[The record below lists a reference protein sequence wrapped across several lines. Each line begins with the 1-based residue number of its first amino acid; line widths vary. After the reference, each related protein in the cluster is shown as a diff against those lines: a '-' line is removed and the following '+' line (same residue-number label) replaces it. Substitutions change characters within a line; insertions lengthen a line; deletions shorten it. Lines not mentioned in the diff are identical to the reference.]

1 MLNKLLSVSLA
12 LVALQGSAQAST
24 WDLDAAHSSIGFGV
38 KHMMIST
45 VHGAFTGAS
54 GTLEIDP
61 KMPTRSTVEVDIEVK
76 SIDTRNDKRD
86 EHLKSPD
93 FFDAAQYPKIHFKS
107 TKVEKAGKNYRLHGS
122 LSMHGVTKPVVLNVE
137 TSGKSTKDP
146 FGMTRLGFSATGKVN
161 RKDFNLS
168 WNKAIETGGMMVGE
182 DINITIDAEF
192 IHKESIE
199 AVGKNAEAPAGSPA
213 PKKDK

>member
-1 MLNKLLSVSLA
+1 MLKKLLTVSVA
-12 LVALQGSAQAST
+12 LVALQGSARAST

-45 VHGAFTGAS
+45 VRGAFTGAS

-61 KMPTRSTVEVDIEVK
+61 KVPTRSSVEVDIEVK

-86 EHLKSPD
+86 EHLQSPD

-107 TKVEKAGKNYRLHGS
+107 TKIEKAGKAYRLHGS
-122 LSMHGVTKPVVLNVE
+122 LTMHGVTKPVVLAVE

-146 FGMTRLGFSATGKVN
+146 FGMTRMGFSATGKVN
-161 RKDFNLS
+161 RKDFNLG
-168 WNKAIETGGMMVGE
+168 WNKAIEAGGLMVGE
-182 DINITIDAEF
+182 EINITIDAEF

-199 AVGKNAEAPAGSPA
+199 AVGKNAEPPAGSPA